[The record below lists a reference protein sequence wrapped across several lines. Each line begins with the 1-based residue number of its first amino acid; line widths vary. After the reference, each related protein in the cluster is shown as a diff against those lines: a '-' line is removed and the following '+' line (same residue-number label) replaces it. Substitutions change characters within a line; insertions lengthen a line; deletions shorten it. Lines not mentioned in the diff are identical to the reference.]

1 MMNEMSIPGGFGVLS
16 EPATLTIKRVLP
28 GPVER
33 VWAYLTESDLRRK
46 WMAAGNMELSVGAP
60 FELTWRNDEL
70 TSPPGRRPDNFAKEQ
85 SMRSEITEVD
95 PPRRLSFTWGSTGDV
110 TFELEP
116 RGDNKVL
123 LTVIHRRIADHAMRL
138 NICAG
143 WHAHLD
149 ILVAVASGGEPQA
162 FWDRWSSLRQEYE
175 RRLSA

>member
-1 MMNEMSIPGGFGVLS
+1 MNDMSSPGGFGVLT

-46 WMAAGNMELSVGAP
+46 WLAAGKMELAVGAP

-70 TSPPGRRPDNFAKEQ
+70 TSTPGRRPENFAKEQ

-95 PPRRLSFTWGSTGDV
+95 PPRRLSFTWASTGDV
-110 TFELEP
+110 TLELEP
-116 RGDNKVL
+116 FGNNKTL
-123 LTVIHRRIADHAMRL
+123 LTVSHRRIVDHGMQL
-138 NICAG
+138 DISAG

-149 ILVAVASGGEPQA
+149 TLMALFSGDEPQA

-175 RRLSA
+175 RRLPA